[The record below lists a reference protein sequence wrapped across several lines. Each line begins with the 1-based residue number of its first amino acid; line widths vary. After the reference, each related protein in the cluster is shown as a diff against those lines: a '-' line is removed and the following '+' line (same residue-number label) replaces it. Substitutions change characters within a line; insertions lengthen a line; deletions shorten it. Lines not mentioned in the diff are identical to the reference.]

1 MPIPTNPLELLSL
14 QVGERQPNANAQ
26 TSKKEIVEFVKKVRE
41 DFDASFRHSEAWRKA
56 AEESYRFVE
65 NDQWDEKDRKFMA
78 SQSRPVMT
86 NNKILPKLRLI
97 SGIERQN
104 REMLRVFPRKGVGID
119 EADLMNQLISVVEDE
134 NLVHWQ
140 RVRKSND
147 VYVTGRG
154 YLETDI
160 SNEENLEGDIII
172 RRRMPLTVFSDP
184 LSEEWD
190 QSDARWIA
198 KGDWVTEDEAKELWP
213 TFADQIRV
221 GEWLQGDSATVAREL
236 LGDHLN
242 QHLFLDKKTKR
253 VRVLTY
259 WYKKR
264 ETVMVAVNRDTGNTR
279 QVSPAFLQFMALAA
293 TNEQRQSTAIIKR
306 RVTRIWKAVVMNW
319 ILLDHSPSPFDH
331 AMFPIVPY
339 IGLQYWRDPWGLVE
353 YLKDPQRLR
362 NKMLSQTLNHLNRS
376 ANSGWMNKKT
386 GGADRRQ
393 LELFGAV
400 PGVTIDYEDVKPDRI
415 EPVQLSAGH
424 FTLHQLADEDMNE
437 ISSINA
443 DLQGLNNRRTE
454 SGRAIEA
461 RQRGGLIGNEDLFDN
476 MLLGD
481 KIVGHQII
489 SNIQQ
494 FYKPGRVLQIVES
507 ASLED
512 PTSKVSEFI
521 SQGNI
526 EDVIQRTIK
535 GEYKY
540 SIDRKAAAAT
550 IRQEQA
556 AELLDMAKNAN
567 MAPHEFPRFFTAL
580 VDFLDF
586 PESVQAELKADLQ
599 NIGVQAQQQL
609 LAQVLGQ
616 AGANAAPQPALTQ

>member
-14 QVGERQPNANAQ
+14 QVGQGQPNANTQATRKQ
-26 TSKKEIVEFVKKVRE
+26 IVEFVQTIRE
-41 DFDASFRHSEAWRKA
+41 NIDASYRYSEAWRKA

-65 NDQWDEKDRKFMA
+65 NDQWDEKDRKFQE
-78 SQSRPVMT
+78 SQRRPVMT

-97 SGIERQN
+97 TGIERQN
-104 REMLRVFPRKGVGID
+104 REVLRVFPRKGVGVD
-119 EADLMNQLISVVEDE
+119 EADLMNQLISIVEDE

-140 RVRKSND
+140 RIRKSND

-160 SNEENLEGDIII
+160 SNEENLEGDIVI
-172 RRRMPLTVFSDP
+172 RRRMPLTIFNDP
-184 LSEEWD
+184 LSDEWD

-198 KGDWVTEDEAKELWP
+198 KADWVTEEEAKELWP
-213 TFADQIRV
+213 TFADQIKV
-221 GEWLQGDSATVAREL
+221 SEWLQGESATMAGEL
-236 LGDHLN
+236 TGDRLK
-242 QHLFLDKKTKR
+242 QSIVLDRKTKR

-264 ETVMVAVNRDTGNTR
+264 ETAMIAINRDTGNAR
-279 QVSPAFLQFMALAA
+279 LASPAFLRFMALAA
-293 TNEQRQSTAIIKR
+293 TDEQRQGTAIIKR
-306 RVTRIWKAVVMNW
+306 RVTRVWKAVVMNW
-319 ILLDHSPSPFDH
+319 LLLDHSPSPFDH

-339 IGLQYWRDPWGLVE
+339 VGLQYWRDPWGLVE

-393 LELFGAV
+393 LEMFGAV
-400 PGVTIDYEDVKPDRI
+400 PGVTIDYEDVKPERI
-415 EPVQLSAGH
+415 EPTQLSAGH
-424 FTLHQLADEDMNE
+424 LTLHQLADEDMNE

-494 FYKPGRVLQIVES
+494 FYKPGRILELVES
-507 ASLED
+507 SSLQD
-512 PTSKVSEFI
+512 PSSKASEFI
-521 SQGNI
+521 NSGNI
-526 EDVIQRTIK
+526 EDIIQRTIK
-535 GEYKY
+535 GEYKF
-540 SIDRKAAAAT
+540 SIDKKAAAST
-550 IRQEQA
+550 VRQEQA

-567 MAPHEFPRFFTAL
+567 MAPQEFPRFFTAL

-599 NIGVQAQQQL
+599 TLGIQGQQQL
-609 LAQVLGQ
+609 LQQVLGQ
-616 AGANAAPQPALTQ
+616 AGANAAPQPTIPQ